1 MRKLPL
7 LLMLSLLGLVFA
19 GTFSACGDDDDDL
32 EQYREWI
39 VSNNKWIKAKEA
51 ELNPE
56 TGEPMYVKVVPSY
69 DVGAY
74 VLMRWINDRKET
86 EKNLSPY
93 YTSTVDVKYI
103 GYLYDGTPFDSSYLL
118 TSNGDSIFRTDV
130 KSVIQGWQIALQMM
144 HAGDSCEV
152 IIPFQSAYGNTG
164 SGDIMPYSNLRFNM
178 RLKDVHKY
186 EIK

>member
-69 DVGAY
+69 
-74 VLMRWINDRKET
+74 
-86 EKNLSPY
+86 
-93 YTSTVDVKYI
+93 
-103 GYLYDGTPFDSSYLL
+103 
-118 TSNGDSIFRTDV
+118 
-130 KSVIQGWQIALQMM
+130 
-144 HAGDSCEV
+144 
-152 IIPFQSAYGNTG
+152 
-164 SGDIMPYSNLRFNM
+164 
-178 RLKDVHKY
+178 
-186 EIK
+186 